1 MRTPCSYHITVVLAL
16 GILLAAIT
24 AEAGPPVEADGPA
37 RLYTVVIAAP
47 DRDARTRLAQTGVA
61 IDAIG
66 PGTVTSVVDA
76 AGLARL
82 QRQGLR
88 PLAVT
93 PLDFPPVDSAYHNYA
108 EMRAAIDQTAAAYPD
123 IVRVSTVGHSLEGR
137 DILAVKI
144 SDEPAVDDPAEPAVL
159 FMSLHHAREHL
170 TVEMALEIIRLF
182 TEGYGRDP
190 ALTNLVN
197 TREIWVLPNI
207 NPDGGEYDV
216 ATGVYQSWRKN
227 RRHNP
232 DGSFGVDL
240 NRNYGYRWGG
250 PGSSGTPGD

>member
-1 MRTPCSYHITVVLAL
+1 MYRSVAHTILAAALAL
-16 GILLAAIT
+16 GVLLAAVT

-47 DRDARTRLAQTGVA
+47 DRDARTRLAQTGLA

-93 PLDFPPVDSAYHNYA
+93 PLDFPPADSAYHNYA
-108 EMRAAIDQTAAAYPD
+108 EMRAAIEQTAAAYPD

-182 TEGYGRDP
+182 TEGYGHDP

-207 NPDGGEYDV
+207 NPDGGEYDIE
-216 ATGVYQSWRKN
+216 TGVYQYWRKN
-227 RRHNP
+227 RRP
-232 DGSFGVDL
+232 
-240 NRNYGYRWGG
+240 
-250 PGSSGTPGD
+250 

>member
-1 MRTPCSYHITVVLAL
+1 MRRSVARATIAVVLAL
-16 GILLAAIT
+16 GALLAAIA
-24 AEAGPPVEADGPA
+24 AEAGPPVDTDEPP

-47 DRDARTRLAQTGVA
+47 DRNARTHLAQTGVA

-66 PGTVTSVVDA
+66 PDTVTSVVDD

-93 PLDFPPVDSAYHNYA
+93 PLDFPSADSAYHNYA

-144 SDEPAVDDPAEPAVL
+144 SDEPDIDDPAEPAVL

-170 TVEMALEIIRLF
+170 TVEMALEVIRLF
-182 TEGYGRDP
+182 TEGYDHDP
-190 ALTNLVN
+190 TLTNLVN
-197 TREIWVLPNI
+197 TARSGCCRTSTPTAGSMTLRQACTWSGART
-207 NPDGGEYDV
+207 GGTTQM
-216 ATGVYQSWRKN
+216 APSAWT
-227 RRHNP
+227 
-232 DGSFGVDL
+232 
-240 NRNYGYRWGG
+240 
-250 PGSSGTPGD
+250 